1 MLCLHYG
8 FYAEFFC
15 NLKDNEK
22 YYAKAEAVVN
32 LASDVNTK
40 IFEEIVLGGGI
51 MSDALKEMLLP
62 ELGELKRQLAES
74 NMELAE
80 NRAEL
85 ARKDAI
91 IAELRRVLAES
102 GQDMDEFVQ

>member
-1 MLCLHYG
+1 M
-8 FYAEFFC
+8 
-15 NLKDNEK
+15 
-22 YYAKAEAVVN
+22 N
-32 LASDVNTK
+32 LASDLNTK

-85 ARKDAI
+85 VENRAELAENRAELARKDAI
-91 IAELRRVLAES
+91 IAELKRVLTEA
-102 GQDMDEFVQ
+102 GQDMGKEMP